1 MTRRKSAYRL
11 RKPARSGLPG
21 DPQRGQ
27 RARRR
32 GRWAELIAVWR
43 LRCAGYRILARNWR
57 HPLGEIDIAARKGDI
72 LAIVEVKSRAGLVG
86 ALYALG
92 SRQQARLV
100 RAALAFQLQRA
111 DCASLT
117 LRFDVIAIAAG
128 GWPKHIRE
136 AWRPV
141 GE

>member
-1 MTRRKSAYRL
+1 MTRRKSAYSL
-11 RKPARSGLPG
+11 RKAARSGLPG
-21 DPQRGQ
+21 DPKRGQ
-27 RARRR
+27 LARRR
-32 GRWAELIAVWR
+32 GRWAEFIAVWR

-57 HPLGEIDIAARKGDI
+57 HPLGEIDIAACKGGV
-72 LAIVEVKSRAGLVG
+72 LAIVEVKSRARLVG

-92 SRQQARLV
+92 SRQQTRLV
-100 RAALAFQLQRA
+100 RAALAFQLQRP
-111 DCASLT
+111 DCAGLT
-117 LRFDVIAIAAG
+117 LRFDVIAVAGG